1 MCPVDEVLAVRLL
14 FTGMLRLLAHLRKAT
29 VKSLDHDV
37 LGTAKA
43 AAYSAIL
50 CVFPALLVL
59 TAVIAVAPGSN
70 SVRGEVR
77 GALDEIL
84 PTDTMNLVQAYLQYQ
99 HQRSIQVLISAV
111 IISTFA
117 AMGVMLSLMEGF
129 LRAYELDRKAWKFWH
144 QRLLAILLI
153 PSCLVPMG
161 GATLFVIFGH
171 QIEMWMISYAN
182 LGFRSYVLIFWVAV
196 RWAIAL
202 VTCVG
207 VLCVIYH
214 FGTPHP
220 NTWEWVVPGA
230 SVATVL
236 WFLVTL
242 TFGWYVTRFADYSLV
257 YGSLG
262 AGIATLVW
270 LYITAVAVLFGGE
283 YNASFA
289 MEKERRARNRA
300 SNEIDSPLG
309 NARPV

>member
-1 MCPVDEVLAVRLL
+1 M
-14 FTGMLRLLAHLRKAT
+14 

-59 TAVIAVAPGSN
+59 TAVIAVTPGSN
-70 SVRGEVR
+70 SLRGEVR
-77 GALDEIL
+77 SALDEVL
-84 PTDTMNLVQAYLQYQ
+84 PTDTMNLAQAYLQYQ
-99 HQRSIQVLISAV
+99 HQRSVQVLFSAVLISV
-111 IISTFA
+111 FA
-117 AMGVMLSLMEGF
+117 AMGVMMSLMEGF
-129 LRAYELDRKAWKFWH
+129 LRAYELDRKAWRFWH
-144 QRLLAILLI
+144 QHLLAIFLI

-161 GATLFVIFGH
+161 AATLFVVFGH
-171 QIEMWMISYAN
+171 QIEHLMIEYAN
-182 LGFRSYVLIFWVAV
+182 HEFRSYVLIFWVAV
-196 RWAIAL
+196 RWTIAL

-207 VLCVIYH
+207 VLSVIYH

-220 NTWEWVVPGA
+220 NSWKWVVPGA

-242 TFGWYVTRFADYSLV
+242 LFGLYVTRFADYSLV

-270 LYITAVAVLFGGE
+270 LYITSVAVLFGGE
-283 YNASFA
+283 YNASISH
-289 MEKERRARNRA
+289 EKERRARNRPPA
-300 SNEIDSPLG
+300 SGEIAPPVG
-309 NARPV
+309 NARAI